1 MIITTIGLSIVI
13 REAALLAWGE
23 SVRTLPFFS
32 GNEVSSVSFLG
43 AHFSPQVFWVL
54 GATALIVGRPH
65 RSSSSS
71 R

>member
-1 MIITTIGLSIVI
+1 VLKMIVTTIGLSIVI

-43 AHFSPQVFWVL
+43 AHFSPRYS
-54 GATALIVGRPH
+54 GSRA
-65 RSSSSS
+65 RSPSSP
-71 R
+71 RA